1 MSHKIVGSVIVIAL
15 SLAVSFASGEPRRG
29 GGGRSEGERSE
40 GERSSGQRP
49 EGERSGGERSS
60 TEKSGNERS
69 GGNRSGGQSSKS
81 RKPPGGAWSEYSP
94 EGKQGQQQ
102 FGKSQ
107 NESGAEGAAAGAAHS
122 NRNSPQASG
131 AEGAAAG
138 AAHSNR
144 NEPQASGAQGAAAGA
159 AAANRNSPQAS
170 GAEGAA
176 AGAAHANR
184 NSPQASGAE
193 GAAAG
198 AAAANR
204 NNPKYSGAQGAAAG
218 AAASNRNNPQYSG
231 AQGAA
236 AGAAAANR
244 NNPQYS
250 GAQGAAAGAAA
261 ANRNNPQYSGAQ
273 GAAAGA
279 AIANRNAPQYSGAQ
293 GAVAG
298 ATVANYNAPVKSGT
312 SGAAAGYAAIRNHVD
327 HPGMFSKQWYGEH
340 QGVWTPSMWDAGS
353 EWIRPSWAE
362 VVGQCGFGI
371 NTTPISYA
379 YGSNVV
385 CVGKNVVVNGQTVG
399 TAEEF
404 SQQADELAETG
415 SAAEASPND
424 NWLPL
429 GVFALVRN
437 EHQHPQL
444 IMQLAV
450 NQKGT
455 VRGNYTDEVT
465 DSTLPVHGAIDRQT
479 QRAAWTVG
487 NNKYSVMEAGL
498 SNLTQNEA
506 PALIH
511 KNGTTQKWLLV
522 RLAQSSQGEQIAA
535 PADAPR

>member
-1 MSHKIVGSVIVIAL
+1 MSRKIVGSVIVIMV
-15 SLAVSFASGEPRRG
+15 SLAISQAYGQRRG

-40 GERSSGQRP
+40 GERSGGERSN
-49 EGERSGGERSS
+49 EERSGGERSS
-60 TEKSGNERS
+60 GQRS
-69 GGNRSGGQSSKS
+69 RGQSSTG
-81 RKPPGGAWSEYSP
+81 RKPPGGAWSEYNP
-94 EGKQGQQQ
+94 EGKQGKE
-102 FGKSQ
+102 GSGDR
-107 NESGAEGAAAGAAHS
+107 NESGSEGAAAGAAHS
-122 NRNSPQASG
+122 NRNSSQASG

-144 NEPQASGAQGAAAGA
+144 NQ
-159 AAANRNSPQAS
+159 PQAS

-176 AGAAHANR
+176 AGAAHSNR

-273 GAAAGA
+273 GAAVGA
-279 AIANRNAPQYSGAQ
+279 AVANNNSPQYSGA
-293 GAVAG
+293 A
-298 ATVANYNAPVKSGT
+298 
-312 SGAAAGYAAIRNHVD
+312 GAAAGYAAVRNNVD
-327 HPGMFSKQWYGEH
+327 HPGMYSQQWYGEH
-340 QGVWTPSMWDAGS
+340 QGAFAPVGWTNQAAWVAPNWGAVAS
-353 EWIRPSWAE
+353 
-362 VVGQCGFGI
+362 QCNYDI
-371 NTTPISYA
+371 DTTPISYN
-379 YGSNVV
+379 YGNNVT
-385 CVGKNVVVNGQTVG
+385 CVNNNVLVNGQPAG

-404 SQQADELAETG
+404 SQEADELAEQG
-415 SAAEASPND
+415 SAANASPND
-424 NWLPL
+424 KWLPL

-450 NQKGT
+450 NQQGI

-465 DSTLPVHGAIDRQT
+465 DSTLPVHGAIDKKT

-498 SNLTQNEA
+498 NNLTQSEA

-522 RLAQSSQGEQIAA
+522 RLSQASQGDT
-535 PADAPR
+535 PK